1 MHTAQL
7 TRHSHALPLVKLE
20 TAFVNHLP
28 PSPSREQNLPWSP
41 VISSFRPSRVTLPV
55 DLPRAQ
61 SVSLSRSPTISHH
74 LAPPPT
80 SAEASPPAPCVPRCP
95 CRRSPRRPRRSP
107 ARSRRRSRSIS
118 PPALAVRPRPEQ
130 LRHLRLAFPL
140 CEVQGRVASLR
151 AHARR
156 GDERTHD
163 ALSRRDE
170 RSEGR
175 RRGHP
180 TPARTPSRV
189 AHTRERSTHAATLT
203 LVLIV
208 GSAPR
213 SSRRRVTSRCPSRLE

>member
-1 MHTAQL
+1 MPQ
-7 TRHSHALPLVKLE
+7 
-20 TAFVNHLP
+20 
-28 PSPSREQNLPWSP
+28 SP
-41 VISSFRPSRVTLPV
+41 VTSPLRPS
-55 DLPRAQ
+55 
-61 SVSLSRSPTISHH
+61 
-74 LAPPPT
+74 
-80 SAEASPPAPCVPRCP
+80 SAEASLPAPCVPRCP
-95 CRRSPRRPRRSP
+95 CRRGPRRPRRSP

-118 PPALAVRPRPEQ
+118 SLALAARPRPEQ
-130 LRHLRLAFPL
+130 LRHLRLALPL
-140 CEVQGRVASLR
+140 CVVQGRLAVLR
-151 AHARR
+151 AQARR

-203 LVLIV
+203 LSLIV

-213 SSRRRVTSRCPSRLE
+213 SSRRRVTSRCPLMLEEWRGVLPIKLSLAFRSAPLSSSSRVTSRCPLWLE